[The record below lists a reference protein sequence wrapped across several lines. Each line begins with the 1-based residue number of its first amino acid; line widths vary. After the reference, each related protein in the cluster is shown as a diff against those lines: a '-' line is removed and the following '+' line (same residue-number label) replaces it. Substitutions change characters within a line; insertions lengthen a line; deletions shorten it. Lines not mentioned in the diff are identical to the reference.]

1 MESVNILIL
10 ESKSSHRISEREVT
24 FLMLGIS
31 IQIALYISVFLK
43 VTKTEL
49 EKLKSS
55 YRQLI
60 KEVNSAK
67 EKYKEAVAKGMCLT
81 WVNLIYFL
89 LPVIYCK
96 VMLLF

>member
-1 MESVNILIL
+1 MESLASLFCIINSVNYVLLIFFNRL
-10 ESKSSHRISEREVT
+10 NIS
-24 FLMLGIS
+24 FFN
-31 IQIALYISVFLK
+31 AFYIFIFLK

-67 EKYKEAVAKGMCLT
+67 EKYKEAVAKGMID
-81 WVNLIYFL
+81 LIL
-89 LPVIYCK
+89 CIY
-96 VMLLF
+96 

>member
-1 MESVNILIL
+1 MTS
-10 ESKSSHRISEREVT
+10 
-24 FLMLGIS
+24 LMLRVS
-31 IQIALYISVFLK
+31 IFYALFVSVFLK

-67 EKYKEAVAKGMCLT
+67 EKYKEAVAKGMTDFSLCAYCCLFS
-81 WVNLIYFL
+81 N
-89 LPVIYCK
+89 
-96 VMLLF
+96 VMQL

>member
-1 MESVNILIL
+1 MASLFWIINSVNSLL
-10 ESKSSHRISEREVT
+10 LMLCFSNVLRISI
-24 FLMLGIS
+24 FN
-31 IQIALYISVFLK
+31 AFYISLFLK

-67 EKYKEAVAKGMCLT
+67 EKYKEAVAKGMID
-81 WVNLIYFL
+81 LIL
-89 LPVIYCK
+89 CIY
-96 VMLLF
+96 

>member
-1 MESVNILIL
+1 MMFFYMLRSILN
-10 ESKSSHRISEREVT
+10 T
-24 FLMLGIS
+24 FN
-31 IQIALYISVFLK
+31 ISVFLK

-67 EKYKEAVAKGMCLT
+67 EKYKEAVAKGMTDLC
-81 WVNLIYFL
+81 
-89 LPVIYCK
+89 
-96 VMLLF
+96 